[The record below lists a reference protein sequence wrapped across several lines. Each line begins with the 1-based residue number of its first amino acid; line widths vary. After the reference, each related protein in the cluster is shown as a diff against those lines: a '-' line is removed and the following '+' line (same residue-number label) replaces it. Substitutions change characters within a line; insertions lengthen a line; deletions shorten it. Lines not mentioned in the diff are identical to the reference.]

1 MLVGM
6 DDRHDLRLTHNGGCG
21 CKASALAREPR
32 IAKCAVGPQ
41 LASCRR
47 TAASE
52 PIFGVAAAAA
62 ATPLPQPPFS
72 SEGLRRRP
80 TPFSRSQASGSRQ
93 FEWTAARRG
102 APPPPRAT
110 ATRAVLRSKA
120 TATTTRYASSL
131 HVDWWAAWGRH
142 LCGVGLHAALAVLA
156 LNSTIETRRRRHDH
170 GHELTI
176 RHTLPPDTHCHPT
189 AALTPSPY
197 YHSHPNRPAGRTA
210 TGRYT
215 PGGTFGQRWSGGR
228 RVARSSSRRL
238 ALGRQ
243 RRRCGWHCA
252 ARGRAGSGTTCR
264 ASSQQ
269 RPRRSERRRPG
280 GEGRKVVWA
289 LAPRVGRG
297 G

>member
-1 MLVGM
+1 MIFG
-6 DDRHDLRLTHNGGCG
+6 LRLTHNGGGCG
-21 CKASALAREPR
+21 CKASARAGEPR
-32 IAKCAVGPQ
+32 IAKCAVVLQ
-41 LASCRR
+41 LRR
-47 TAASE
+47 TGGPEVWCRGGRESSC
-52 PIFGVAAAAA
+52 
-62 ATPLPQPPFS
+62 PQPPFS

-80 TPFSRSQASGSRQ
+80 IPFSRSQASGSRQ

-110 ATRAVLRSKA
+110 ATRAVQRRSKA

-142 LCGVGLHAALAVLA
+142 LCGVGLHAALAVFA
-156 LNSTIETRRRRHDH
+156 LNSTIETRRRRRDH

-197 YHSHPNRPAGRTA
+197 YHSHPNRPAGR